1 MFGAQAVTSEG
12 FASWKVTQQVH
23 FEKPPLAFQLAA
35 ASPGPTGKHPDHVAA
50 LPGQV
55 GDPADQ

>member
-35 ASPGPTGKHPDHVAA
+35 ASPGPGW
-50 LPGQV
+50 
-55 GDPADQ
+55 